1 MTPQFTYD
9 NKGNAVGVF
18 LPIEDWNQLRKYLPA
33 VDELPQ
39 WQKDILDQR
48 IMLIQQN
55 TGSVMPLEDF
65 IAEMEKEANAE
76 VQS

>member
-18 LPIEDWNQLRKYLPA
+18 LPIEDWNNLKKNLPE

-48 IMLIQQN
+48 RMLIQQDQDN
-55 TGSVMPLEDF
+55 AIPLEDF
-65 IAEMEKEANAE
+65 FAEMEKEANE
-76 VQS
+76 EI

>member
-18 LPIEDWNQLRKYLPA
+18 LPIEDWNNLKKNLPE

-48 IMLIQQN
+48 MMLIQQDQGN
-55 TGSVMPLEDF
+55 AIPLEDF
-65 IAEMEKEANAE
+65 FAEMEKEANE
-76 VQS
+76 EI